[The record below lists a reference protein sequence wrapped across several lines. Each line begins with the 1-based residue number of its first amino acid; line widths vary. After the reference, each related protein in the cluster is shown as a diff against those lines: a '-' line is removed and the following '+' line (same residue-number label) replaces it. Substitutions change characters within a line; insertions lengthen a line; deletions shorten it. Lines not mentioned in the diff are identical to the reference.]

1 MDIINSKKDR
11 MIQPSKA
18 KVSNSL
24 SLEPNVLP
32 VKSALN
38 SYSVTNKEYKELFD
52 EEKKRDNTPGNK
64 NRPKEEM
71 PKVAANNFFN
81 HE

>member
-11 MIQPSKA
+11 MLQPSKA
-18 KVSNSL
+18 KVSASL

-32 VKSALN
+32 VRSALN

-52 EEKKRDNTPGNK
+52 EEKKRDNTPANK
-64 NRPKEEM
+64 NRPTEEI

-81 HE
+81 DE